1 MAAPD
6 TFSLAT
12 TGLNA
17 NSVFTAKPITV
28 GDVGA
33 GTNGAQANAMA
44 NNKQVYCKGPDGSL
58 KWYTI
63 DSERSRPGG
72 PLYLLAV
79 GP

>member
-1 MAAPD
+1 MAAD

-17 NSVFTAKPITV
+17 NSPFTTKPLTV
-28 GDVGA
+28 GDAGA
-33 GTNGAQANAMA
+33 GTNGAQQFAMA
-44 NNKQVYCKGPDGSL
+44 NGKQVYCKGPDGAQ

-63 DSERSRPGG
+63 DAERSRPGG
-72 PLYLLAV
+72 PIYLLAV

>member
-17 NSVFTAKPITV
+17 NSIFTAKPLTV

-33 GTNGAQANAMA
+33 GTVGAQMNAMQ
-44 NNKQVYCKGPDGSL
+44 NGTQVYCKGPDGASR
-58 KWYTI
+58 WYTI
-63 DSERSRPGG
+63 DAERSRPGG

>member
-1 MAAPD
+1 MAAD

-17 NSVFTAKPITV
+17 NSVFTTKPFTV

-33 GTNGAQANAMA
+33 GTVGAQQSAMST
-44 NNKQVYCKGPDGSL
+44 NGQVYCKKADGSFG
-58 KWYTI
+58 WFTI

>member
-1 MAAPD
+1 MAAD

-17 NSVFTAKPITV
+17 NSIFTTKPLTV

-33 GTNGAQANAMA
+33 GTNGAQMAAMA
-44 NNKQVYCKGPDGSL
+44 TGSQVYCKGPDGSL

>member
-17 NSVFTAKPITV
+17 NSTFTPQPITV
-28 GDVGA
+28 GDAAA
-33 GTNGAQANAMA
+33 GRPGDQQMAMSTGAQ
-44 NNKQVYCKGPDGSL
+44 VFCKGPDGSL